1 MFYNQLS
8 KLCKRYKTTPTAFVT
23 EKLGLSSSKITAWKN
38 GSIPK
43 YGTLEDIANYF
54 QVPISYLFQEDDE
67 QLSNVLKDDEKQLIS
82 LFKGLSEENKAR
94 VLERAAVLAELAA
107 ERERAAKSSEK
118 CIALSSTS
126 APAAQAQEDFYID
139 ICSLPAS
146 AGTGV
151 FLDDVTAEPLKIV
164 HTDIAERANYAVRV
178 SGDSMNP
185 EYCDGD
191 IVLVETCPSVN
202 VGEIGIFIV
211 DGEGYIKQFGGDK
224 LISLNPKYA
233 DISLRSCES
242 AFCRGRVLGIAEPIR

>member
-94 VLERAAVLAELAA
+94 VLERAAVLAELDAPQQA
-107 ERERAAKSSEK
+107 TVEK
-118 CIALSSTS
+118 AMPLLSATADMPVHSGKT
-126 APAAQAQEDFYID
+126 ID
-139 ICSLPAS
+139 INFYDMPSS
-146 AGTGV
+146 AGTGI
-151 FLDDVTAEPLKIV
+151 FLDHTHYERRKIRRTSEAEQADFAIPI
-164 HTDIAERANYAVRV
+164 N
-178 SGDSMNP
+178 GDSMEP
-185 EYCDGD
+185 AFHSGD
-191 IVLVETCPSVN
+191 VVLVKSCPYVHE
-202 VGEIGIFIV
+202 GEIGIFV
-211 DGEGYIKQFGGDK
+211 LDGDAFIKQYGGDK
-224 LISLNPKYA
+224 LISLNEAYPPLMLSEY
-233 DISLRSCES
+233 DS
-242 AFCRGRVLGIAEPIR
+242 AVCLGRVLGIAEVLD